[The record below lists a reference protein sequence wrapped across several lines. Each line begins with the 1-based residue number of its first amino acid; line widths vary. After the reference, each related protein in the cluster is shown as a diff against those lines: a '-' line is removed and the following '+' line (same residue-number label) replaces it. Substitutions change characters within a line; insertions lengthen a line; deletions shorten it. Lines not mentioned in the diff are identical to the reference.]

1 MPNLKHLTLAN
12 TVCTDTQMYQKIFIA
27 LLYPKQ
33 LLNSCTFNLLLYYE
47 VFPLF
52 AVQIRSYM

>member
-12 TVCTDTQMYQKIFIA
+12 SVCTDTQKYQKIFIA

-33 LLNSCTFNLLLYYE
+33 LLNSCTFNFLMYYE
-47 VFPLF
+47 VFLLF
-52 AVQIRSYM
+52 AVQIRSCM